1 MKVPY
6 GLEVIENCFECKLRR
21 GSLFCNFSEEVLR
34 DFSAL
39 SHPSTYPGGAILF
52 VEGQQARGA
61 FVLCSG
67 KAKLSTTSREG
78 KVLILKIAGP
88 SEVLGFS
95 AVLSGVPYEVTA
107 ATAAPCRVN
116 FIRGDL
122 LVGFLRR
129 HGEAGLHAA
138 QAVSKEYQDACQDIQ
153 EILMAPSSTGK
164 LAKLLLSWTNGR
176 SNGDRQVRVR
186 SVLTHEEM
194 AQMIG
199 SSRETV
205 TRVLSELKK
214 KQLISLEG
222 STLVIHD
229 LPKLEELAS

>member
-1 MKVPY
+1 MRAPY

-21 GSLFCNFSEEVLR
+21 GNSFCNWSDDVLR
-34 DFSAL
+34 DFSAI
-39 SHPSTYPGGAILF
+39 SHPSTYPGGAVLF
-52 VEGQQARGA
+52 IEGQPARGA
-61 FVLCSG
+61 LVLCSG
-67 KAKLSTTSREG
+67 KVKLSTTSREG
-78 KVLILKIAGP
+78 KVLILKIACPG
-88 SEVLGFS
+88 EVLGLS
-95 AVLSGVPYEVTA
+95 AILSGVPYEVTA
-107 ATAAPCRVN
+107 TTSTPCRLN
-116 FIRGDL
+116 FIRGEL
-122 LVGFLRR
+122 LISFFRR

-138 QAVSKEYQDACQDIQ
+138 QAVSKEYQDACEDIQ

-176 SNGDRQVRVR
+176 TNGDRQARVR

-205 TRVLSELKK
+205 TRVLSDLKK

-229 LPKLEELAS
+229 LLRLEELAS